1 MSQEQAKLDV
11 SESAN
16 WSSHRQDNSTNVS
29 SALTQMA
36 DLMHQLGGDMASATQ
51 SIAQITTRS
60 RMLALN
66 ARIEAARAGG
76 AIGAAFD
83 VVASEMSELAGRTAE
98 VATDLRRESEQL
110 TQRILARLST
120 LNTHLETIVKGE
132 QLATAALTAVDLID
146 RNLYERSCDCRW
158 WATDAAAVAVL
169 TAIAENQ
176 PADQVRQAVAYA
188 NTRLGVILDAYTVYY
203 DIVLADLQGRLVARG
218 RPQQCPVDG
227 VDVSQSRWFQAGMS
241 TPSGHE
247 FGFHS
252 MHASPLVGG
261 REVLIY
267 SAAVREGGAKTG
279 RPLGVLG
286 VLFNWR
292 TFAEK
297 IVVQMARS
305 DDGSQR
311 RVVIVEPGGRI
322 LADSASSVWD
332 NRFDFPG
339 MSDMLV
345 RDRNYAV
352 ASVAGTK
359 SVVGHAQS
367 PGFETYRTGWHAF
380 AISPATQIDFEFAHG
395 GSKAA

>member
-1 MSQEQAKLDV
+1 MSTAEDKVNDGV
-11 SESAN
+11 EGG
-16 WSSHRQDNSTNVS
+16 WSTAGDGGGVTVS
-29 SALTQMA
+29 SSLTQMA
-36 DLMHQLGGDMASATQ
+36 ELMNQLGTDMASATAA
-51 SIAQITTRS
+51 IRQITTRS

-98 VATDLRRESEQL
+98 VAGNLKTESEQL
-110 TQRILARLST
+110 TQRILGRLST

-132 QLATAALTAVDLID
+132 QLATAALTTVDLID

-158 WATDAAAVAVL
+158 WATDAAAVDVL
-169 TAIAENQ
+169 TAVAENR
-176 PADQVRQAVAYA
+176 PSDQVRQAVGHA
-188 NTRLGVILDAYTVYY
+188 NMRLGVILDAYTVYY
-203 DIVLADLQGRLVARG
+203 DIVLADTRGRLIARG
-218 RPQQCPVDG
+218 RPEQFPLDG

-241 TPSGHE
+241 TPSGND

-252 MHASPLVGG
+252 MHSSPLVNG

-267 SAAVREGGAKTG
+267 SAAVREGGQRNG

-286 VLFNWR
+286 VIFNWR

-297 IVVQMARS
+297 IVMQMARS

-311 RVVIVEPGGRI
+311 RVVVVEGSGRV
-322 LADSASSVWD
+322 LADSITSVWD
-332 NRFDFPG
+332 GRFDFAG

-345 RDRNYAV
+345 RDRNYGV
-352 ASVAGTK
+352 ASIAGTR

-380 AISPATQIDFEFAHG
+380 AISPMVEISFELG
-395 GSKAA
+395 GLSAQAA